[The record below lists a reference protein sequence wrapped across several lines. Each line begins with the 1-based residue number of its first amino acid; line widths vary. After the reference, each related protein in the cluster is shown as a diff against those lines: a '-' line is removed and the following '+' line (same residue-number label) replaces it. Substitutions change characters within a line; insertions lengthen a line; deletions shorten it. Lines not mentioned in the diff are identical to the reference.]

1 MSVQSLGLRGSWV
14 LCLLLLVNVL
24 NFIDRLLPSVLV
36 EAIRR
41 DLHLTDTQ
49 IGLIGGL
56 AFAVIYSFASVGL
69 ARIAD
74 RWSPRLVIAV
84 SLGVWSL
91 ATAVSGVAHSFMQL
105 FLARASVAAGEAGS
119 TPAAH
124 AIIARAY
131 PPARRS
137 LVLAIFSL
145 GVPIGAMIGLA
156 MGGWINDALNWRAA
170 FFVVGLPGIIVA
182 LLVRF
187 FVPDPRHQHP
197 DDVAQRFWSTL
208 RTLFGLR
215 SFRHIAIASSLF
227 AIGSYAM
234 NVFAAAF
241 LIRTHH
247 LTAARAGAAFGFA
260 FGVGGLVGTFA
271 GGTLADW
278 LGRRDPRWRQGV
290 PAVGLLLA
298 APASLVAFTAP
309 SLTISW
315 ICLTLTYCFGLLYYA
330 PSFACVQSLVPDG
343 VRATAAGVL
352 LFCLTLIGASVGP
365 SFVGFVSDLL
375 APRFGA
381 LSIRYA
387 MSLLPLTMLWS
398 ALHFFLAATA
408 LPADLALTAN
418 RRAQI

>member
-1 MSVQSLGLRGSWV
+1 LS
-14 LCLLLLVNVL
+14 LLLLVNVL
-24 NFIDRLLPSVLV
+24 NFVDRLLPSVLV
-36 EAIRR
+36 ESIRR
-41 DLHLTDTQ
+41 DLHITDTQ

-74 RWSPRLVIAV
+74 RWSPRSVVAL
-84 SLGVWSL
+84 SLGVWSF
-91 ATAVSGVAHSFMQL
+91 ATAVSGVTQSFMQL

-131 PPARRS
+131 PPERRS
-137 LVLAIFSL
+137 LVMAIFSL

-156 MGGWINDALNWRAA
+156 MGGWINDELNWRAA
-170 FFVVGLPGIIVA
+170 FFVVGLPGLIVA

-187 FVPDPRHQHP
+187 VVPDPPHQHSEGG
-197 DDVAQRFWSTL
+197 AQRFWSTL
-208 RTLFGLR
+208 RSLFGLR

-298 APASLVAFTAP
+298 APVSLVAFTAS

-330 PSFACVQSLVPDG
+330 PSFACVQSLVRDG
-343 VRATAAGVL
+343 FRATAAGVL

-365 SFVGFVSDLL
+365 WFVGFVSDLL
-375 APRFGA
+375 KPTYGV

-398 ALHFFLAATA
+398 ALHFYLAARA
-408 LPADLALTAN
+408 LPADLALTAC
-418 RRAQI
+418 RRAPI